1 MSDDHLRDRITDQF
15 SYRGS
20 RADIWRVFDLL
31 LDTDA
36 FLNLGY
42 SEWYQPHVGAASQR
56 RLVSLLG
63 QRLAAY
69 CSRTQDVR
77 LLDVGCG
84 RGGPTVHLAERF
96 GFRTAGVD
104 LVPYNVTR
112 ARENAAERGVDASF
126 VVGDAT
132 SLPFAPASIPAVVAV
147 DAFVYL
153 PDRAAVFAEIA
164 DVLQSDGVVVFSD
177 LLARADL
184 ADDDRR
190 AVSTFAD
197 AWDMPDPGTQA
208 DYERALAAAGLD
220 VVDVEDISAHSVGQF
235 RKWTGLFGRLHGS
248 PLGPSID
255 RLLARYDLDP
265 QSITDQVRLANA
277 ALPSLRHLLFV
288 AGK

>member
-1 MSDDHLRDRITDQF
+1 MSDDNLRDRITDQF

-42 SEWYQPHVGAASQR
+42 SHWYQPHVGAASQR
-56 RLVSLLG
+56 RLVTLLG

-69 CSRTQDVR
+69 CSTTQDVR

-84 RGGPTVHLAERF
+84 RGGPTVHLADRF
-96 GFRTAGVD
+96 GFRTSGVD
-104 LVPYNVTR
+104 LVPYNVRR
-112 ARENAAERGVDASF
+112 ARENASERGVDASF

-132 SLPFAPASIPAVVAV
+132 SLPFAPASVPAVVGV

-164 DVLQSDGVVVFSD
+164 DVLQSDGVIVFSD
-177 LLARADL
+177 LLARADS
-184 ADDDRR
+184 DDANHQ
-190 AVSTFAD
+190 AVSAFAD

-208 DYERALAAAGLD
+208 DYERALDAAGLD
-220 VVDVEDISAHSVGQF
+220 VVAVEDISAHSVDQF
-235 RKWTGLFGRLHGS
+235 GKWTALFGRLNGS
-248 PLGPSID
+248 PLGPAID
-255 RLLARYDLDP
+255 RVLERSDLDP
-265 QSITDQVRLANA
+265 QNITEQVRLANA

-288 AGK
+288 ARK